1 LLGLLQSLYG
11 LFLTI
16 CDPNACFFVDETFNR
31 LALGSPGYRFL
42 SCLVGFL
49 SAFNYF
55 VYLLVYYFVCCVM
68 I

>member
-1 LLGLLQSLYG
+1 LLQSLYG

-42 SCLVGFL
+42 SCLGSSQKTEFKVR
-49 SAFNYF
+49 
-55 VYLLVYYFVCCVM
+55 
-68 I
+68 